1 MRRRPRPRRRRG
13 RGGPDGDALAV
24 HRPLRRRFSAP
35 HHAPA
40 GRGGRRR
47 ATSEASR
54 RDGGRARRSRSPAS
68 PASALRFAERAPLLA
83 VVGAALIRWPRDDSG
98 GGDGGDD
105 GDDGGGG
112 EPDSGGSPPLALG
125 LTLRVGAR
133 GGEVTRALAL
143 RIGRSLFA
151 PAPGECAR
159 DEIRRWRCR
168 RASRGD
174 RVRDGDRRTARGG
187 GGRRGAAGGGGGG
200 RPWRRDRCRGR
211 RTAAVE
217 ARPPCAAARVP
228 FRCRQRD
235 DCARASDGALSPA
248 PPSLG
253 FGGDSGRAEEIRTV
267 CARLRV
273 LGGCGGGAVPDDG
286 FGDAFGGAAAT
297 SDAVGAAPEAS
308 VAVALPLAL
317 IVAGVRA
324 RRRVC
329 SSERAFAERWRDCA
343 AADALASSS
352 AVAAAASAAR
362 GGGATAMS
370 ATVVWRRRSRGGAAA
385 PASRHGA
392 ALDALSRRMAA
403 CGS

>member
-98 GGDGGDD
+98 GGDGGGG

-112 EPDSGGSPPLALG
+112 EPDSGGPPPLALG

-159 DEIRRWRCR
+159 DDDDDGVTGARAAAIACETETVVPLAAAAAVAAQREAAAADGLGAAIDVAVDVPLRSRPGHRALLLAFPFDADSATMARERATGRSLPRRHRS
-168 RASRGD
+168 ASAG
-174 RVRDGDRRTARGG
+174 TAD
-187 GGRRGAAGGGGGG
+187 GRRRFG
-200 RPWRRDRCRGR
+200 RS
-211 RTAAVE
+211 
-217 ARPPCAAARVP
+217 
-228 FRCRQRD
+228 
-235 DCARASDGALSPA
+235 ARAS
-248 PPSLG
+248 
-253 FGGDSGRAEEIRTV
+253 E
-267 CARLRV
+267 
-273 LGGCGGGAVPDDG
+273 
-286 FGDAFGGAAAT
+286 
-297 SDAVGAAPEAS
+297 
-308 VAVALPLAL
+308 
-317 IVAGVRA
+317 
-324 RRRVC
+324 C
-329 SSERAFAERWRDCA
+329 S
-343 AADALASSS
+343 
-352 AVAAAASAAR
+352 AAAAAVRFRTTASAMPLAEQQR
-362 GGGATAMS
+362 RATRS
-370 ATVVWRRRSRGGAAA
+370 APRPRRAWPSRC
-385 PASRHGA
+385 PSP
-392 ALDALSRRMAA
+392 
-403 CGS
+403 